1 MHGQDVYKSAEG
13 RSALLRRALRAF
25 FRYRDHLKMFCT
37 KVLSAPRHTEGECIP
52 KTLS

>member
-1 MHGQDVYKSAEG
+1 MHGQDGFKSAEG

-37 KVLSAPRHTEGECIP
+37 KVLSAPRQTVGECIP

>member
-25 FRYRDHLKMFCT
+25 FRYRNHLKMLCT
-37 KVLSAPRHTEGECIP
+37 KVLSAPRQTVGECIP